1 MDGVLVVTLRGGL
14 LLYQRTFTANFGL
27 PRPTHPMNLASFFF
41 ALQSNAAAIYE
52 EEDAEDGDF
61 EARAVSPA
69 GSGAPSPQR
78 RAASLT
84 WTAR

>member
-41 ALQSNAAAIYE
+41 AL
-52 EEDAEDGDF
+52 
-61 EARAVSPA
+61 
-69 GSGAPSPQR
+69 
-78 RAASLT
+78 
-84 WTAR
+84 